1 MRCGQ
6 PTAAAHLSRCSTTR
20 PLVAGAMP
28 FLFPPPHTCSSRP
41 DPVPQQLLEAAM
53 CDLRTRSPAPD
64 IALQPRASQPAGQA
78 GVSPRPP
85 RQRVQGTAVHVHM
98 HARHVRG
105 HTLWEACRCFHS
117 ATTCGLTAG
126 PHDRASLLGARSH
139 WRCAVHPL
147 MFPAAHIT
155 PLLMHCSQRYHLS
168 TPGRIAPSHNHPQS
182 APHAAAL
189 LESQHAPLHVYQ
201 RFRIT

>member
-1 MRCGQ
+1 MSRPANRACMRGKAHALRPAHCGG
-6 PTAAAHLSRCSTTR
+6 ASL
-20 PLVAGAMP
+20 PLIHHPSARGRSNA
-28 FLFPPPHTCSSRP
+28 FLISPPHTCSSRP

-53 CDLRTRSPAPD
+53 CDLRTQSPAPD
-64 IALQPRASQPAGQA
+64 IALQPRASQPTGQA

-85 RQRVQGTAVHVHM
+85 RQRVQGAAVHVHM

-105 HTLWEACRCFHS
+105 HTLWEACRCFHI

-155 PLLMHCSQRYHLS
+155 APRSHRY
-168 TPGRIAPSHNHPQS
+168 
-182 APHAAAL
+182 
-189 LESQHAPLHVYQ
+189 
-201 RFRIT
+201 